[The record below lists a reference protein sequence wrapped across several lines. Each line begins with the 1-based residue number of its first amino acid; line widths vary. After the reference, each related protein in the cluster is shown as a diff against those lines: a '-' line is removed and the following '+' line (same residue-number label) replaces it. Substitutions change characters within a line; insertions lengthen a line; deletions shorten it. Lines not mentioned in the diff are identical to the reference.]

1 MTQPKVELKHLDN
14 LWFQVTGTL
23 CNIACTHCFNSSGPN
38 VRTFGFLSLERVRS
52 EMETAVRL
60 GVKEVFFTGGEPFL
74 HSQLLEMLSLSLA
87 CAPTTVLTNGTLIT
101 DRVADRL
108 AEIERGDRKSTRLNS
123 SHSQISYAVFCLKK
137 KKRVSRQGCSKE
149 ESDALVAHVAEH

>member
-23 CNIACTHCFNSSGPN
+23 CNIACAHCFNSSGPN

-60 GVKEVFFTGGEPFL
+60 GVREVFFTGGGPFL
-74 HSQLLEMLSLSLA
+74 HSQLLEMVSLSLGWPPA
-87 CAPTTVLTNGTLIT
+87 TVLSNGPLVSE
-101 DRVADRL
+101 RV
-108 AEIERGDRKSTRLNS
+108 G
-123 SHSQISYAVFCLKK
+123 
-137 KKRVSRQGCSKE
+137 GP
-149 ESDALVAHVAEH
+149 